1 MWMNYRDGSISPK
14 TKGQRV
20 GRENLE
26 GNSRYHFIQ
35 RRLGGL
41 TVVVQ
46 SLSCVRLFV
55 TPWTAAHQASL
66 SFTISQSV
74 LKFMSIESVMLSN
87 HLILCR
93 PLLVL
98 LSISPSI
105 RIFPNELALHIRWPK
120 HWSCCACVY
129 KRIKQSLNSSES
141 SGFVS
146 DFSEPPPPD
155 NNFSLSVSKPQSWN
169 FPGSPVARTLHFHCR
184 GHGLDPW
191 SAN

>member
-1 MWMNYRDGSISPK
+1 MGMSYRDGSISPK

-87 HLILCR
+87 HLILCCS
-93 PLLVL
+93 LLYFAFY
-98 LSISPSI
+98 LSIES
-105 RIFPNELALHIRWPK
+105 ALCIRWPK
-120 HWSCCACVY
+120 KW
-129 KRIKQSLNSSES
+129 R
-141 SGFVS
+141 
-146 DFSEPPPPD
+146 
-155 NNFSLSVSKPQSWN
+155 FSLSN
-169 FPGSPVARTLHFHCR
+169 SPPNEYSEWISFRIDWFDFFAVQ
-184 GHGLDPW
+184 G
-191 SAN
+191 